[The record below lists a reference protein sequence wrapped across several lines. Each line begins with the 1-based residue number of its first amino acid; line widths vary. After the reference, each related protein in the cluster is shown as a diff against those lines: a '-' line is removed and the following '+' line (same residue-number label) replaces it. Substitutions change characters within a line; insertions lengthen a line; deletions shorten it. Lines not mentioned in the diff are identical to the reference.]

1 MLSTAGLFLIRVV
14 LGVLVVAFSV
24 LLVVGIGLGAII
36 YEGWVKEPQRREY
49 AL

>member
-1 MLSTAGLFLIRVV
+1 MLSTAGMYLIRVL
-14 LGVLVVAFSV
+14 LGVLVVTFSV
-24 LLVVGIGLGAII
+24 FFVVGIVLGAII